1 MVRIDSKGKTNDMI
15 KKKFLKYTFVFF
27 FTVFLNIFNTSY
39 SQNNDKL
46 YEKID
51 LFSEVLEK
59 IQNEYVDE
67 IDQSEVMDSAING
80 VLQSLDPYSAYM
92 SPEIFKEMETE
103 TSGEFGGLG
112 IEVSMEAGVVKVITP
127 IDDTPASRVGV
138 KAGDY
143 IVKINGEQVQGKT
156 LMEAVNLMRGP
167 VGSSIEITI
176 RRKGLKKA
184 KNFKITREIIE
195 IKSVVSRLIN
205 DEIGYLRLRSFNE
218 NSSAQL
224 KKQISK
230 LQKNNKLVGYI
241 LDLRNNPGGL
251 LSQAIKISDFFLEDG
266 EIVST
271 KGRKSRENRKFFAKK
286 GDHTKGKP
294 LIVLINNGSAS
305 ASEIVA
311 GALQDQ
317 KRAILLGETTYG
329 KGSVQSIIP
338 LKNRGAIR
346 LTISKYYL
354 PSGKSISEIGV
365 SPDIRIEEDEK
376 EEFVINTATDN
387 QLNYAIKLFSG

>member
-1 MVRIDSKGKTNDMI
+1 MKVKNY
-15 KKKFLKYTFVFF
+15 FKY
-27 FTVFLNIFNTSY
+27 IFAIIVIILLGISDKVY
-39 SQNNDKL
+39 SQNIDKL

-67 IDQSEVMDSAING
+67 INQADVMDSAING

-92 SPEIFKEMETE
+92 NPKIFKESQIE

-112 IEVSMEAGVVKVITP
+112 IEVSMEAGVVKVIAP
-127 IDDTPASRVGV
+127 IDGTPASKAGI

-143 IVKINGEQVQGKT
+143 IVRINGEQVQGKT

-167 VGSSIEITI
+167 AGTSIEITV
-176 RRKGLKKA
+176 RRKSLRKA
-184 KNFKITREIIE
+184 KIFKITREIIE
-195 IKSVVSRLIN
+195 IESVISKIVYN
-205 DEIGYLRLRSFNE
+205 KVGYLRLRAFNE
-218 NSSAQL
+218 NSSNQL
-224 KKQISK
+224 KKEISK
-230 LQKNNKLVGYI
+230 IEKNKKLVGYI

-251 LSQAIKISDFFLEDG
+251 LSQAITISDFFLDDG

-271 KGRKSRENRKFFAKK
+271 RGRKKRENRKFFAKK
-286 GDHTKGKP
+286 GDKINGKP
-294 LIVLINNGSAS
+294 LIVLINGGSAS

-317 KRAILLGETTYG
+317 KRAILLGETTFG

-338 LKNRGAIR
+338 LKNKGAIR

-354 PSGKSISEIGV
+354 PSGKSISEVGV
-365 SPDIRIEEDEK
+365 VPDIKVEEEDE
-376 EEFVINTATDN
+376 EFSINTTTDN
-387 QLNYAIKLFSG
+387 QLSYAIKLFSG

>member
-1 MVRIDSKGKTNDMI
+1 MKVKNY
-15 KKKFLKYTFVFF
+15 FKY
-27 FTVFLNIFNTSY
+27 IFAIIVIILLGISDKVY
-39 SQNNDKL
+39 SQNIDKL

-67 IDQSEVMDSAING
+67 INQADVMDSAING

-92 SPEIFKEMETE
+92 NPKIFKESQIE

-127 IDDTPASRVGV
+127 IDDTPAAKAGI

-143 IVKINGEQVQGKT
+143 IVRINGEQVQGKT

-167 VGSSIEITI
+167 EGTSIEITV
-176 RRKGLKKA
+176 RRKSLRKA
-184 KNFKITREIIE
+184 KIFKITREIIE
-195 IKSVVSRLIN
+195 IESVISKIVDN
-205 DEIGYLRLRSFNE
+205 KVGYLRLRAFNE
-218 NSSAQL
+218 NSSNQL
-224 KKQISK
+224 KKEISK
-230 LQKNNKLVGYI
+230 IEKNKKLVGYI

-251 LSQAIKISDFFLEDG
+251 LSQAITISDFFLDDG

-271 KGRKSRENRKFFAKK
+271 RGRKKRENRKFFAKK
-286 GDHTKGKP
+286 GDKINGKP
-294 LIVLINNGSAS
+294 LIVLINGGSAS

-317 KRAILLGETTYG
+317 KRAILLGETTFG

-338 LKNRGAIR
+338 LKNKGAIR

-354 PSGKSISEIGV
+354 PSGKSISEVGV
-365 SPDIRIEEDEK
+365 VPDIKVEEEDE
-376 EEFVINTATDN
+376 EFSINTTTDN
-387 QLNYAIKLFSG
+387 QLSYAIKLFSG

>member
-1 MVRIDSKGKTNDMI
+1 MI
-15 KKKFLKYTFVFF
+15 NKNFYKYFLTIIIILLFGFPNKV
-27 FTVFLNIFNTSY
+27 Y
-39 SQNNDKL
+39 SQNIDSL

-59 IQNEYVDE
+59 IQNEYVEE
-67 IDQSEVMDSAING
+67 IDQAETMDAAING
-80 VLQSLDPYSAYM
+80 LLQSLDPYSGYM
-92 SPEIFKEMETE
+92 NPEIFEEAQTE

-112 IEVSMEAGVVKVITP
+112 IEVSMEAGVVKVISP
-127 IDDTPASRVGV
+127 IDDTPASRAGV

-143 IVKINGEQVQGKT
+143 IVRINGEQVQGKT

-167 VGSSIEITI
+167 IGTSIEITI
-176 RRKGLKKA
+176 MRKGLKKA
-184 KNFKITREIIE
+184 KIIKITREIIE
-195 IKSVVSRLIN
+195 IRSVVSKQVEN
-205 DEIGYLRLRSFNE
+205 KIGYLRLRAFNE
-218 NSSAQL
+218 NSSNQL
-224 KKQISK
+224 KKEISK
-230 LQKNNKLVGYI
+230 LEKNKKNIGYI

-251 LSQAIKISDFFLEDG
+251 LSQAVKISDFFLDDG

-271 KGRKSRENRKFFAKK
+271 KGRKARENRKFFAEK
-286 GDHTKGKP
+286 GDRINGKP

-346 LTISKYYL
+346 LTVSKYYL
-354 PSGKSISEIGV
+354 PSGKSISEVGV
-365 SPDIRIEEDEK
+365 IPDIKIEEEG
-376 EEFVINTATDN
+376 EQFLINTDSDN
-387 QLNYAIKLFSG
+387 QLNYAIQLLIG

>member
-1 MVRIDSKGKTNDMI
+1 M
-15 KKKFLKYTFVFF
+15 KKIFELKHILIIVIAIS
-27 FTVFLNIFNTSY
+27 LNIFNIAH
-39 SQNNDKL
+39 SQNIDKL

-67 IDQSEVMDSAING
+67 IDQAEVMDSAING
-80 VLQSLDPYSAYM
+80 ALQSLDPYSGYM
-92 SPEIFKEMETE
+92 NQEIFEESQTE

-127 IDDTPASRVGV
+127 IDDTPASRAGV
-138 KAGDY
+138 KPGDY
-143 IVKINGEQVQGKT
+143 IVRINNEQVQGKT

-167 VGSSIEITI
+167 VGTSIEITI

-184 KNFKITREIIE
+184 KIIKITREIIQ
-195 IKSVVSRLIN
+195 IKSVVSKLVDN
-205 DEIGYLRLRSFNE
+205 KVGYLRLRAFNE
-218 NSSAQL
+218 NSSNQL
-224 KKQISK
+224 KKEILK
-230 LQKNNKLVGYI
+230 LEKNKKNIGYI
-241 LDLRNNPGGL
+241 LDLRNNTGGP
-251 LSQAIKISDFFLEDG
+251 LSQAVKISDFFLDDG

-271 KGRKSRENRKFFAKK
+271 NGRKINENRKFFAQK
-286 GDHTKGKP
+286 GDKINGKP

-317 KRAILLGETTYG
+317 KRAVLLGETTYG

-338 LKNRGAIR
+338 LKNKGAIR
-346 LTISKYYL
+346 LTVSKYYL
-354 PSGKSISEIGV
+354 PSGKSISEVGII
-365 SPDIRIEEDEK
+365 PDIKVEEEGED
-376 EEFVINTATDN
+376 FSINTDTDN
-387 QLNYAIKLFSG
+387 QLNYAVKLLVG

>member
-1 MVRIDSKGKTNDMI
+1 MKRKNY
-15 KKKFLKYTFVFF
+15 LKYILTISIII
-27 FTVFLNIFNTSY
+27 LLNTSNKVY
-39 SQNNDKL
+39 SQNIDKL

-51 LFSEVLEK
+51 LFGEVLEK
-59 IQNEYVDE
+59 IQNEYVEEVDQVE
-67 IDQSEVMDSAING
+67 IIDAAING
-80 VLQSLDPYSAYM
+80 ALQSLDPFSAYM
-92 SPEIFKEMETE
+92 NPEIFEESRSE

-112 IEVSMEAGVVKVITP
+112 IKVSMEAGVVKVIAP
-127 IDDTPASRVGV
+127 IDDTPASKAGI

-143 IVKINGEQVQGKT
+143 IVRINGEQVQGKS

-167 VGSSIEITI
+167 VGTPIEITV

-184 KNFKITREIIE
+184 KIFKIVRDVIE
-195 IKSVVSRLIN
+195 IKSVVSKVVDN
-205 DEIGYLRLRSFNE
+205 KVGYLRLRSFNE
-218 NSSAQL
+218 NSSSQL
-224 KKQISK
+224 KKQIAKIEKNKK
-230 LQKNNKLVGYI
+230 LMGYI

-251 LSQAIKISDFFLEDG
+251 LTQAVTISDFFLNDG

-271 KGRKSRENRKFFAKK
+271 RGRKKRENRKFFAKE
-286 GDHTKGKP
+286 GDKINGKP

-317 KRAILLGETTYG
+317 KRAILLGETTFG

-338 LKNRGAIR
+338 LRNKGAIR

-354 PSGKSISEIGV
+354 PSGKSISEVGV
-365 SPDIRIEEDEK
+365 VPDIKVEEEG
-376 EEFVINTATDN
+376 EEFFINTITDN
-387 QLNYAIKLFSG
+387 QLNYAVKLLSG